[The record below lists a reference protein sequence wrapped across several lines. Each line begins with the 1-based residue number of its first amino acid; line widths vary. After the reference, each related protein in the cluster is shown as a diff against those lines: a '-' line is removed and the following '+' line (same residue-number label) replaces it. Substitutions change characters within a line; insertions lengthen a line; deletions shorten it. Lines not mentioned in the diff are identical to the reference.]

1 MDKVGLDRSVVF
13 LYRSRTDFMGFQTA
27 SCKVTTG
34 RKCAAD
40 RLVCKIVVQDLHLLV
55 VLLHGLVVRLHR
67 LVVRLH
73 RLVYAGFA
81 LVSCAGFVLQPHST
95 SQQSFA
101 KFLNAEKMA
110 KCPGT
115 WRIYS
120 QSERTALTSPS
131 GKG

>member
-55 VLLHGLVVRLHR
+55 VLLNGLVVCLHR

-81 LVSCAGFVLQPHST
+81 LVSCAGFVLQPH
-95 SQQSFA
+95 
-101 KFLNAEKMA
+101 
-110 KCPGT
+110 
-115 WRIYS
+115 
-120 QSERTALTSPS
+120 
-131 GKG
+131 